1 MDDLNIDPIETLAKL
16 NVRKNEN
23 ILLENRRLHEMLVDD
38 WKYMKWFYYLFSV
51 FFFLL

>member
-38 WKYMKWFYYLFSV
+38 
-51 FFFLL
+51 